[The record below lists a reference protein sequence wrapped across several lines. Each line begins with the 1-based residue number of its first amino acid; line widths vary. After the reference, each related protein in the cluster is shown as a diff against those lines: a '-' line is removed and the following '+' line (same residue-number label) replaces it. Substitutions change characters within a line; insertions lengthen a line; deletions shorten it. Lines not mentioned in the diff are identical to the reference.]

1 MLDLDA
7 VIDGKQGSP
16 RLTDLLKM
24 AEESH
29 TKSGQD
35 GVDGRVLNLLEMQTN
50 KDGTQKVA
58 PTVSNLLTIL
68 ERDKRWK
75 KVWLNEFSNTNYYKE
90 RPLKD
95 TDYTR
100 IKIWMKAHYNAKF
113 TTQAIIESVN
123 YIAEVNGKNPLI
135 DWLGETTW
143 DGVSRMDEWLVR
155 ACGAQDTSSLV
166 RLGEGG

>member
-24 AEESH
+24 AEEAHS
-29 TKSGQD
+29 KSGQD

-58 PTVSNLLTIL
+58 PPVSNLLTIL
-68 ERDKRWK
+68 DRDKRWKK
-75 KVWLNEFSNTNYYKE
+75 KVWLNEFSTTNYYQD

-100 IKIWMKAHYNAKF
+100 IKIWMLEHSTA
-113 TTQAIIESVN
+113 
-123 YIAEVNGKNPLI
+123 
-135 DWLGETTW
+135 
-143 DGVSRMDEWLVR
+143 
-155 ACGAQDTSSLV
+155 
-166 RLGEGG
+166 